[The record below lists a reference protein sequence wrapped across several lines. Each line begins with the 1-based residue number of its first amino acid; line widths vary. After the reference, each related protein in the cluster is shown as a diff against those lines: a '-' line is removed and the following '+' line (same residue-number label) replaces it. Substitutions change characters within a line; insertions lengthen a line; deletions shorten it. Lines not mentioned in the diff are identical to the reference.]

1 MSIKE
6 KLIFGDELL
15 SYKKRKKHEYE
26 YVSVPI
32 NKVNVYLND
41 GWQIFREHK
50 ATTRL
55 KKMKPFDEIFENQ
68 IWVLFCN
75 LGFKMMNK
83 DRNFTLSYSENRCLT
98 QQIDVFAVDDET
110 VLIVECKSSIIKNK
124 KQDFKTELE
133 AWHGKREGLFKTIKK
148 EFPNHKIKIIFAT
161 KNYNVGKQDIERMR
175 EFGFAYFDEER
186 ISYYT
191 ALANHLGVASR
202 YQLLGSLFANQKIPE
217 LDYVVPAISGKMGG
231 YNYYSF
237 SIEPEIILKLGYV
250 LHRNNSNKDS
260 MPTYQRLIK
269 KSRLIKIQ
277 DFVENGGY
285 FPNSVIV
292 SIETGKKNL
301 VFEQSKQ
308 NRSDS
313 LSKIGLLH
321 LPQVYRSIYIID
333 GQHRLYGYSNSKYKT
348 TNTIP
353 VVAFENLAQEEQI
366 KIFMDINEN
375 QKAVPKN
382 LRNTLDEDL
391 KYESK
396 DPKECREGLALK
408 ISRELGE
415 NRDSPLFD
423 RVIVGENTPTSER
436 CITLE
441 TLSKAIRESNFLSKY
456 SNSKILSHGTFDMYD
471 NDKTFDKL
479 YPVLLECLQY
489 LSEQLGDNEWQK
501 GNDTKSAFVKNNV
514 ISGIIRVIN
523 SLVNYLSNNQ
533 KINPLADN
541 YKKIVNEMKSYL
553 KIIAEFWK
561 NISEEEKIE
570 LSTSYGAG
578 GPIKSC
584 RTFERE
590 INSHF
595 HSFNPEGLE
604 KYWKDRNRKNT
615 DESIILLNT
624 VLDVIKTSV
633 KEMLDNKFG
642 EGHLD
647 LWAPKNIA
655 TRLQTKVAEHN
666 YGKERSQ
673 YKDIWDFI
681 DFIDLREIIIFGS
694 NWTEVFNKK
703 FTYPSICK
711 GDKKE
716 KKKWLENIFEIR
728 KKIETTSSI
737 TQDNYEYIVNINEWL
752 KKI

>member
-1 MSIKE
+1 
-6 KLIFGDELL
+6 
-15 SYKKRKKHEYE
+15 
-26 YVSVPI
+26 
-32 NKVNVYLND
+32 
-41 GWQIFREHK
+41 
-50 ATTRL
+50 
-55 KKMKPFDEIFENQ
+55 
-68 IWVLFCN
+68 
-75 LGFKMMNK
+75 
-83 DRNFTLSYSENRCLT
+83 
-98 QQIDVFAVDDET
+98 
-110 VLIVECKSSIIKNK
+110 
-124 KQDFKTELE
+124 
-133 AWHGKREGLFKTIKK
+133 
-148 EFPNHKIKIIFAT
+148 
-161 KNYNVGKQDIERMR
+161 
-175 EFGFAYFDEER
+175 
-186 ISYYT
+186 
-191 ALANHLGVASR
+191 
-202 YQLLGSLFANQKIPE
+202 
-217 LDYVVPAISGKMGG
+217 
-231 YNYYSF
+231 
-237 SIEPEIILKLGYV
+237 
-250 LHRNNSNKDS
+250 
-260 MPTYQRLIK
+260 
-269 KSRLIKIQ
+269 
-277 DFVENGGY
+277 
-285 FPNSVIV
+285 
-292 SIETGKKNL
+292 
-301 VFEQSKQ
+301 
-308 NRSDS
+308 
-313 LSKIGLLH
+313 
-321 LPQVYRSIYIID
+321 
-333 GQHRLYGYSNSKYKT
+333 
-348 TNTIP
+348 
-353 VVAFENLAQEEQI
+353 
-366 KIFMDINEN
+366 
-375 QKAVPKN
+375 
-382 LRNTLDEDL
+382 
-391 KYESK
+391 
-396 DPKECREGLALK
+396 
-408 ISRELGE
+408 
-415 NRDSPLFD
+415 
-423 RVIVGENTPTSER
+423 
-436 CITLE
+436 
-441 TLSKAIRESNFLSKY
+441 
-456 SNSKILSHGTFDMYD
+456 MYD

-716 KKKWLENIFEIR
+716 KTKWLENIFEIR
-728 KKIETTSSI
+728 KKSTHNRRERPVCGHRGRSRGPFYYRITTFGKGPWDARDPHKTTFMALKHVIRLSIWQRQKETPGVEKAPGVSSPQRKESGRSGRDDGELRFGYDPAI
-737 TQDNYEYIVNINEWL
+737 HARRLRVYHRPRRLRMASRISIFFAARRFEPLNSMG
-752 KKI
+752 